1 MIPVDRA
8 SPLTEI
14 SPHSYFFCKNSMCS
28 YEKAGQPGYR
38 YFSVSATEIS
48 GVRDENFLI

>member
-8 SPLTEI
+8 RSRLIPI
-14 SPHSYFFCKNSMCS
+14 SSMCS

-38 YFSVSATEIS
+38 DLGFSDRDLGSPGRKISHMNTVSRLP
-48 GVRDENFLI
+48 G